1 MSLRARNPRAS
12 FRTGNFAYDES
23 EAGFFVVSMRYSNT
37 VLPAVVTIPGFWIF
51 LLVHLFL
58 WSNHRYEFVPNLADL
73 VSQGGA
79 LYIDPGHIKIIGG
92 ITVFFEVFYTNQCY
106 TRYFHMN
113 TTVNDIFQTAHK
125 IVLEQNTLLH
135 KAGPQYTRLV
145 ARLVRAALLLFFKE
159 LKHGPLQQS
168 TWDEAVQHGLLRLE
182 ETTALEGLE
191 MSARNNRLSHWMM
204 RVTLAAYEVD
214 GKGPPVLMAL
224 MNRLILLRD
233 AMNELL
239 QTHRMPVP
247 FVYYHLLNAMIC
259 INCALWAVCMSAF
272 ESIFGPFIFLLASLL
287 YIGMLE
293 VAKAMSNPFGDDDV
307 DFPLD
312 FWYDKFIE
320 AHGQAL
326 MDYET
331 PSNAFAAA
339 LKQELE
345 SPQENMLLGCLI
357 STKGSDAAGGKEDG
371 YELLSPPPSSRA
383 IQVPRTEL

>member
-1 MSLRARNPRAS
+1 MPPRD
-12 FRTGNFAYDES
+12 RLGNFAYDES
-23 EAGFFVVSMRYSNT
+23 EAGFFIVSMRYTNT
-37 VLPAVVTIPGFWIF
+37 VLPSVVTIPGFWIF
-51 LLVHLFL
+51 FMMHLFL
-58 WSNHRYEFVPNLADL
+58 WSNHRYEFIPSFAEL
-73 VSQGGA
+73 VAEGGS
-79 LYIDPGHIKIIGG
+79 LYIDPGHIKVIGG

-106 TRYFHMN
+106 TRYFHMC

-125 IVLEQNTLLH
+125 ILLEQNTLLN

-145 ARLVRAALLLFFKE
+145 ARLVRAAVLLFFKE
-159 LKHGPLQQS
+159 LKTGALHQND
-168 TWDEAVQHGLLRLE
+168 WDEAVQHGLLRRE
-182 ETTALEGLE
+182 EATALAGLG
-191 MSARNNRLSHWMM
+191 MPARNNRLAHWMM

-233 AMNELL
+233 DMNMLL

-247 FVYYHLLNAMIC
+247 FVYYHLLNSMIC

-272 ESIFGPFIFLLASLL
+272 ESIFAPFIFLLASFL

-293 VAKAMSNPFGDDDV
+293 VAKAMSNPFGDDEV

-320 AHGQAL
+320 AHKQAL
-326 MDYET
+326 SDYET
-331 PSNAFAAA
+331 PPDAFAAA

-345 SPQENMLLGCLI
+345 SPQENMSLGYLI
-357 STKGSDAAGGKEDG
+357 GSKGSDVAGGEQDTG
-371 YELLSPPPSSRA
+371 YELLSPAPSSRVA
-383 IQVPRTEL
+383 SVA